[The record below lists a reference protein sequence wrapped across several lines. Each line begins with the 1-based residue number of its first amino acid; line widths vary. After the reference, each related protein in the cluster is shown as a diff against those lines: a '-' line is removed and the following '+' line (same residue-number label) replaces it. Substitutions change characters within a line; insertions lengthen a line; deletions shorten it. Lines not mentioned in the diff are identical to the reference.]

1 MHGSR
6 QQVSAPTSDTRL
18 QRTGTVPTGGNTRA
32 SSASNPWPW
41 ILGGGGLLAVI
52 GLASGGGGSDQAV
65 APEPVAASSPAVA
78 VPAPALPPVEP
89 VVIRRADRHAEL
101 AVGAEGASGAMVYS
115 VNCWAGVARSFSLAA
130 LDRCGAFD
138 ALARRV
144 RMDPSE
150 FAAEAAWFE
159 AGAANERYLA
169 AVKAGGVDTVAAGER
184 HARVLELAGAE
195 VLEPRTP
202 RPPEPVTEATNEVAA
217 NAEVAEGQTSEVE
230 AIPTTAPS
238 AAPAL
243 DQSGFSEP
251 GEGTTRG

>member
-6 QQVSAPTSDTRL
+6 QQVSAPTSDARL

-32 SSASNPWPW
+32 SSASHLWPW

-159 AGAANERYLA
+159 AGAANERYA
-169 AVKAGGVDTVAAGER
+169 SAVKVGGIDPAVAGER
-184 HARVLELAGAE
+184 HTRVLELAGAE

-202 RPPEPVTEATNEVAA
+202 RLPEPVIPVTEGSAA
-217 NAEVAEGQTSEVE
+217 NGEIAGGQMTEVE
-230 AIPTTAPS
+230 AVPT
-238 AAPAL
+238 AAPL
-243 DQSGFSEP
+243 LNLNGFGEP
-251 GEGTTRG
+251 GEGTTRE